1 MARIN
6 GLVVYPEVAQV
17 VARFNYLEVGSC
29 KKLVATVVV
38 MGLPLK
44 NDSSPDNSKPG
55 VSKEG
60 KLIVPRRP
68 SHGTAK
74 SVVCEDPPLWAWY
87 SQTNPEERKGSLI
100 APLPAPNTPTS
111 FHLDSS
117 FHEAIRQRLFNSRF
131 GLLLSNYGF
140 VCATRM
146 FSLHFLYSIFMPRR
160 YCTVCSILF
169 ISIGLNFHIC
179 TRLYIFIQLGYIK

>member
-1 MARIN
+1 
-6 GLVVYPEVAQV
+6 
-17 VARFNYLEVGSC
+17 
-29 KKLVATVVV
+29 

-44 NDSSPDNSKPG
+44 NDSSPDNSKPS

-87 SQTNPEERKGSLI
+87 SQPNPEERKGSLI

-131 GLLLSNYGF
+131 GWVLRKYSF
-140 VCATRM
+140 VCAPRM
-146 FSLHFLYSIFMPRR
+146 FFLHFLYTIFMPRR
-160 YCTVCSILF
+160 YCTVCPMLSLF
-169 ISIGLNFHIC
+169 IISIVLTFYIC
-179 TRLYIFIQLGYIK
+179 TRSYIFIQLGYMKLWSTLNGEYQYTQYRMAWLIFMVFHI